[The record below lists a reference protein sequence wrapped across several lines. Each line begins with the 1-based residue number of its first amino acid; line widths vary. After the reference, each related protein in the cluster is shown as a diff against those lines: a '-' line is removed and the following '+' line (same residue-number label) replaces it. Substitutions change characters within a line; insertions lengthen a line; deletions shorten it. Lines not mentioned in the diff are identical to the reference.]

1 MFDTQISIAEEF
13 VPMNMV
19 NLDPKI
25 MPPMIMSQP
34 NITKSDTIESNIT
47 TLSQSIDVN
56 EYVNT
61 VGLNG

>member
-13 VPMNMV
+13 VPM
-19 NLDPKI
+19 DPKI
-25 MPPMIMSQP
+25 MPPITMSQP